1 MFERLHVDV
10 SRWLILFAVVGGI
23 ALLLVPP
30 LHAQPAAFQ
39 KAMEAYE
46 VNEYETATDLFSQV
60 ARDSSVEKETRR
72 EALRYLGQIYIG
84 RDEREKAREAI
95 EQLIRLEPPPVKL
108 NPNRHPPPLMRVYY
122 EVRKEKRGGYEVRQD
137 GPGLQTL
144 AIMDFE
150 DNWPEQVSQDRR
162 ERFASLSNGFSSMMI
177 NHLNGATDL
186 KVIER
191 ERIQWILDEP
201 KLQRRVDVVDRTRAL
216 RTGQLLGATAVLFG
230 NYLVHKSGMRLSA
243 MLVEVETGEVLL
255 AKMAQGKPA
264 EFFKLAEKIS
274 RDVAETMNVEMEDV
288 GIEKSGGT
296 SLPDAHLAYT
306 DGIDELESGNYR
318 VARKHFQRALKL
330 DPDYAMAKKRLES
343 LETMLAS
350 TARDTTGAS
359 DEGGD
364 LRDIPNP

>member
-10 SRWLILFAVVGGI
+10 SRWPILFAAVGGI
-23 ALLLVPP
+23 ALLLAPP
-30 LHAQPAAFQ
+30 LHAQPAAFL

-46 VNEYETATDLFSQV
+46 AHEYEVATDLFSEA

-72 EALRYLGQIYIG
+72 EALRHLGQIHIG

-108 NPNRHPPPLMRVYY
+108 NPNLHPPPLMRVYY

-150 DNWPEQVSQDRR
+150 DFWPEQVSEDQR

-177 NHLNGATDL
+177 NHLNGATGL

-201 KLQRRVDVVDRTRAL
+201 KLQRRVDVVDQTTAV
-216 RTGQLLGATAVLFG
+216 RTGKLLGATAVLFG
-230 NYLVHKSGMRLSA
+230 TYLVHKGQMILKARLVK
-243 MLVEVETGEVLL
+243 VEPREVLFG
-255 AKMAQGKPA
+255 KMWGGKPG

-274 RDVAETMNVEMEDV
+274 RDVAETMNVEVEDV

-296 SLPDAHLAYT
+296 SLLDAHLAYT
-306 DGIDELESGNYR
+306 GGIDELESGNYR
-318 VARKHFQRALKL
+318 GARKHFQRALKL
-330 DPDYAMAKKRLES
+330 DPGYARAKKRLES

-350 TARDTTGAS
+350 TAQDTTDGAE
-359 DEGGD
+359 EGED
-364 LRDIPNP
+364 LRDTPNP